1 MHARLTKRTTSED
14 LVSVLQRC
22 TRLEALHLGSLVN
35 DLINESVMGC
45 IALHPAIEELELEK
59 RFDRPFALSIAAV
72 AHPFQKLK
80 HLVLTV
86 NAAAANILLP
96 CITQLER
103 LELTVHGT
111 ASVFP
116 CLRGLKNLSS
126 IWLKFTHYSLS
137 DNDLT
142 YLVPLKR
149 LKYLE
154 LTNTH
159 NDKLLDATLLDPN
172 LFATVLGSLPAL
184 VSLNL
189 NATNTLSDPCLLA
202 LGRQSR
208 NLQHLTLTGQ
218 FTLEPLATEPS
229 ILFPCL
235 LSLQLGSLTPSVP
248 IRQWGGFREFWADQ
262 RAQDVLRH
270 APLVSWFDCCR
281 DDTNGFGVLVEEAWK
296 KLKSDGD
303 VYITGR

>member
-1 MHARLTKRTTSED
+1 MQT
-14 LVSVLQRC
+14 
-22 TRLEALHLGSLVN
+22 LHLGSLVN

-45 IALHPAIEELELEK
+45 IALHPAIEELELGK
-59 RFDRPFALSIAAV
+59 DFDRPFALSIAAV
-72 AHPFQKLK
+72 AQPFQKLK
-80 HLVLTV
+80 YLVLSADT
-86 NAAAANILLP
+86 AAANILLP

-103 LELTVHGT
+103 LELTVHVT
-111 ASVFP
+111 ANGFP
-116 CLRGLKNLSS
+116 CLRGLKNLWS

-142 YLVPLKR
+142 YLVPLKK

-154 LTNTH
+154 LTST
-159 NDKLLDATLLDPN
+159 NDGELLDATLLNAD
-172 LFATVLGSLPAL
+172 LFATVLGSLPTL

-189 NATNTLSDPCLLA
+189 NATNNPSDPFLLA
-202 LGRQSR
+202 LGRQCR
-208 NLQHLTLTGQ
+208 NLQDLTLTGT

-229 ILFPCL
+229 VLFPCL
-235 LSLQLGSLTPSVP
+235 LSLQLGSLTSSVP

-281 DDTNGFGVLVEEAWK
+281 DGDNVYGKLAEEAWG
-296 KLKSDGD
+296 KLKRDGD
-303 VYITGR
+303 VYITRR